1 MPSQWRHAN
10 VCAVHKKGKKSDPS
24 NYGPVSLT
32 CIASKVLEHIV
43 HIRVMKD
50 LSQYGELITDYQNG
64 FSAKRS
70 TETQLIFTIHDIASA
85 IQSNKTTHFA
95 IPLLFK
101 SVWQSSS
108 SSSFDETWVLRNSRP
123 HYLTSQIVSKTA
135 YPISSNWGGSIC
147 SRSHNIWRFPWD
159 GLRTVT
165 VFNLYKWIYLIVLT
179 LPLDF

>member
-1 MPSQWRHAN
+1 MAQMDPPPPARFLKDIAKEISKVRTDIYQDCINTGTVPSQWRHAN

-101 SVWQSSS
+101 SV
-108 SSSFDETWVLRNSRP
+108 
-123 HYLTSQIVSKTA
+123 
-135 YPISSNWGGSIC
+135 
-147 SRSHNIWRFPWD
+147 
-159 GLRTVT
+159 
-165 VFNLYKWIYLIVLT
+165 
-179 LPLDF
+179 